1 MEEYMP
7 RAKLA
12 TKRTVE
18 LDTLSIVDRLDE
30 IRTNLRIAALA
41 CDGLEDT
48 STGDNE
54 AIAAMIIGLERELE
68 TISEEIHPSIP
79 EEEIAFIKRDAERR
93 IAEINGATSEPQP

>member
-1 MEEYMP
+1 MEERMP

-18 LDTLSIVDRLDE
+18 LDTLSIADRLYE
-30 IRTNLRIAALA
+30 IQTNLRIAALA

-48 STGDNE
+48 STGDNI
-54 AIAAMIIGLERELE
+54 AIANMIIGLERELE

-93 IAEINGATSEPQP
+93 IAEINGATSEPRP